1 MRLMLAIT
9 RYRVTTLLLFLY
21 LVVVGFIH
29 PVQAAGVLDRILERG
44 KLLVA
49 TNEAY
54 KPQSFQDSEGRW
66 SGFDVEVAREIA
78 ARLSVSVEFVAPPW
92 ELVLSG
98 RWRGRWDIAVNS
110 MAATES
116 RAKRLEFAAAYYFT
130 PVRVAVFE
138 SDQRFGK
145 LEDLNGI
152 VIGVCNGC
160 SYQAYVNG
168 RLDILNEFV
177 STAPYTMEGNQALAY
192 PDEWAAG
199 EALGP
204 PGSSEID
211 AVMAAEPTF
220 VAMMKDGYPLRLL
233 KGHVFNEP
241 LAVAA
246 EKGEY
251 ALTARLER
259 IIREMDAD
267 GTIRSLST
275 KWFGADYSR
284 PIAP

>member
-1 MRLMLAIT
+1 MLAIT
-9 RYRVTTLLLFLY
+9 RHRVTTSLLCLC
-21 LVVVGFIH
+21 LVIAGLVQ

-49 TNEAY
+49 TNDDY
-54 KPQSFQDSEGRW
+54 KPQSFQDSDGRW

-78 ARLSVSVEFVAPPW
+78 ARLKVSVEFVTPPW
-92 ELVLSG
+92 ELVVSG

-110 MAATES
+110 MAATKS

-130 PVRVAVFE
+130 PVRVAVFK
-138 SDQRFGK
+138 SDRRFGK
-145 LEDLNGI
+145 LDDLNSV
-152 VIGVCNGC
+152 VIGVCDGC
-160 SYQAYVNG
+160 SYQAYMNG
-168 RLDILNEFV
+168 QLDLLKEFAA
-177 STAPYTMEGNQALAY
+177 TATYKMKQNQAQAY

-204 PGSSEID
+204 QGSSEID
-211 AVMAAEPTF
+211 AVMAAEPTLM
-220 VAMMKDGYPLRLL
+220 AMMNEGYPMKLL

-246 EKGEY
+246 EKREY
-251 ALTARLER
+251 ALSARLER
-259 IIREMDAD
+259 IIQEMDAD
-267 GTIRSLST
+267 GTIRRLSE

-284 PIAP
+284 PVEP